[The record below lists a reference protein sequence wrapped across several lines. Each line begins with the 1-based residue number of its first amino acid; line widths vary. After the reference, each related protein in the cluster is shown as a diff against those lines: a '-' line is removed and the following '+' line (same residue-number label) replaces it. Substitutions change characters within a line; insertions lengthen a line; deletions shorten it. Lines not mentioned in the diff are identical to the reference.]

1 MMAAVL
7 APLLKAAWMR
17 LMPSHAHRLLLQLR
31 RLVQH
36 PDVHY
41 HGVRLRP
48 AAKRGCHHYVNML
61 VVHSRASTLL
71 CWAPPCSQGGSLN
84 PACII

>member
-7 APLLKAAWMR
+7 APLVKAAWNEVDAQH
-17 LMPSHAHRLLLQLR
+17 PHCLLLQLR

-61 VVHSRASTLL
+61 VVHSEHQHYCVGLH
-71 CWAPPCSQGGSLN
+71 
-84 PACII
+84 PAAREAL